1 MTKLLRTYVYIVVQ
15 QILDEG
21 NENRLLRRFVM
32 EGSIIRFRN
41 VAAAAVIR
49 DGGNEKE
56 TLGRLSEPGFS
67 QDQDWR
73 QNQVLRIK
81 NFQFHLY
88 A

>member
-1 MTKLLRTYVYIVVQ
+1 
-15 QILDEG
+15 
-21 NENRLLRRFVM
+21 M

-81 NFQFHLY
+81 KISISPICISVSFYCAECCARLPLLLTLLT
-88 A
+88 